1 MSLFSEIFKFNIK
14 FLSVFG
20 SMLFDDELISG
31 QTLSSPSSAPSFH
44 RDGTA
49 LSVLNPAQYSYRGYS
64 LINPALSSIHIEG
77 IALSVACPVKYP

>member
-1 MSLFSEIFKFNIK
+1 MSLLSEIFKFNIK

-49 LSVLNPAQYSYRGYS
+49 LSVLNPAQYPYRGYS
-64 LINPALSSIHIEG
+64 LISALPCSESIQR
-77 IALSVACPVKYP
+77 V